1 MTKQEASERYNI
13 PIALLDE
20 YESWGL
26 CQEVKKVMGS
36 WQYDDSDLERLS
48 MIMTLHDVGF
58 TGSEIETY
66 MRLLQEGDHTKE
78 LRMQMLTQN
87 GIMRWTRSTSRK
99 HSSQGWTTCDTVL
112 TARKSFYRRYS
123 HEKRIS
129 MIMVICLLLSL
140 TACGVN
146 SGTNSNTEP
155 SATQSQA
162 ETSPSEPAAEPTA
175 EAAKMLVVYFSVTG
189 NTKAVA
195 EEITRLTGADL
206 YEIVPAVPYT
216 DEDLNYN
223 NNECRANQEMNDA
236 SARPAIGSEAMDVSS
251 YDTVFIGYPIWWGT
265 MPRIINTFLDTFDL
279 SGKTVLPFCTSGSSG
294 ITQSVSDIRGA
305 EPDADVRGGLR
316 ASGANDSSIENW
328 IADNGISE

>member
-1 MTKQEASERYNI
+1 MK
-13 PIALLDE
+13 
-20 YESWGL
+20 
-26 CQEVKKVMGS
+26 
-36 WQYDDSDLERLS
+36 
-48 MIMTLHDVGF
+48 
-58 TGSEIETY
+58 
-66 MRLLQEGDHTKE
+66 
-78 LRMQMLTQN
+78 
-87 GIMRWTRSTSRK
+87 
-99 HSSQGWTTCDTVL
+99 
-112 TARKSFYRRYS
+112 
-123 HEKRIS
+123 KRIS

-162 ETSPSEPAAEPTA
+162 ETSPSEPAAEPTE
-175 EAAKMLVVYFSVTG
+175 EAAKMLVVYFSATG
-189 NTKAVA
+189 NTK
-195 EEITRLTGADL
+195 EITRLTGADL
-206 YEIVPAVPYT
+206 YEIVSAVPYT

-294 ITQSVSDIRGA
+294 ITQSVSDIRAA

>member
-1 MTKQEASERYNI
+1 MK
-13 PIALLDE
+13 
-20 YESWGL
+20 
-26 CQEVKKVMGS
+26 
-36 WQYDDSDLERLS
+36 
-48 MIMTLHDVGF
+48 
-58 TGSEIETY
+58 
-66 MRLLQEGDHTKE
+66 
-78 LRMQMLTQN
+78 
-87 GIMRWTRSTSRK
+87 
-99 HSSQGWTTCDTVL
+99 
-112 TARKSFYRRYS
+112 
-123 HEKRIS
+123 KRIS

-162 ETSPSEPAAEPTA
+162 ETSPSEPAAEPTE

-236 SARPAIGSEAMDVSS
+236 FARPAIGSEAMDVSS

-294 ITQSVSDIRGA
+294 ITQSVSDIRAA
-305 EPDADVRGGLR
+305 EPDADVRDGLR

>member
-1 MTKQEASERYNI
+1 MK
-13 PIALLDE
+13 
-20 YESWGL
+20 
-26 CQEVKKVMGS
+26 
-36 WQYDDSDLERLS
+36 
-48 MIMTLHDVGF
+48 
-58 TGSEIETY
+58 
-66 MRLLQEGDHTKE
+66 
-78 LRMQMLTQN
+78 
-87 GIMRWTRSTSRK
+87 
-99 HSSQGWTTCDTVL
+99 
-112 TARKSFYRRYS
+112 
-123 HEKRIS
+123 KRIS

-162 ETSPSEPAAEPTA
+162 ETSPSEPAAEPTE

-236 SARPAIGSEAMDVSS
+236 SARLPLAVKPWMFPPTIPCLSAI
-251 YDTVFIGYPIWWGT
+251 
-265 MPRIINTFLDTFDL
+265 L
-279 SGKTVLPFCTSGSSG
+279 SGGERCRGSSILSWTLMISPERQCFLSAHPAAAVLPSLYRISGVRSRMPMCGVACVQAVPTTAALKTGSR
-294 ITQSVSDIRGA
+294 ITEFLNKAMQYQNNR
-305 EPDADVRGGLR
+305 R
-316 ASGANDSSIENW
+316 
-328 IADNGISE
+328 ISK